1 MRWAIA
7 LPAVFWTLAGAAC
20 CGIPAWTLSRRA
32 NRNLG
37 VFLLVPY
44 AFLLLLPRP
53 AWWLGNAALLLAV
66 AGGALLIGRS
76 LPTRGSLIA
85 FLVVAGVV
93 DLLSFGDGLT
103 RAIIDGYRTGES
115 DLLLRLA
122 LLAPLQGRIVPVVGI
137 SDLLI
142 AASSA
147 VALRGLGFGAGRVA
161 FALAAGLW
169 TAVIVGVVANG
180 AAALPFLAV
189 AVGVLITRAGSSA
202 GPGSPVNASGQ

>member
-1 MRWAIA
+1 MRYAVA
-7 LPAVFWTLAGAAC
+7 LPALLWTLAGAAC
-20 CGIPAWTLSRRA
+20 CCIPAWTLSRRA
-32 NRNLG
+32 NRSLG

-44 AFLLLLPRP
+44 AFLFLLPLP

-161 FALAAGLW
+161 FALAVGLG
-169 TAVIVGVVANG
+169 TAVIVGVVARG